1 MYESEKS
8 PLRWSKLRSRLLA
21 GKNRINESD
30 FEEMTR
36 RIEQNC
42 RPASSYPNH
51 RVLLVSSN
59 GAGLGHLT
67 RLAAISRFLNGPS
80 LIYTLSSAYHVLGKS
95 SKEIVYFPSYGD
107 LGLNGAVWNP
117 LLKAHLSAVVKG
129 YKPELIVFDGTYVY
143 RGVTAA
149 ARQAGVPL
157 IWLQRGCWRREV
169 LRKSAQRQRPAEYV
183 DGVVVPRDYGCVEAE
198 PSHQGEIETHYVN
211 PVTLLGRS
219 ELLERNEA
227 RRQLGLPRD
236 KRLFLV
242 QLGAGVVND
251 TNQLKSAAISS
262 VRELGEQWEP
272 VLVANPLK
280 KDFELQHHDVL
291 KFSAYPVLK
300 YLKAFDAAILAAGYN
315 SVQESVVSEL
325 PAIFVPNP
333 QTKTDDQVH
342 RAKGMAQGGLG
353 MIATTVEEV
362 SSAVLEMGQSGIRDA
377 ITQRLRDTGVSN
389 GAEEFEEKLRNFGF
403 KGVNNGKGI

>member
-1 MYESEKS
+1 MYESEKI
-8 PLRWSKLRSRLLA
+8 PLSWSKLRTRLLA

-30 FEEMTR
+30 FEELTR

-42 RPASSYPNH
+42 RPGSSSQNH

-67 RLAAISRFLNGPS
+67 RLSAISRFFNGQS

-95 SKEIVYFPSYGD
+95 SKQIVYFPSYGD

-117 LLKAHLSAVVKG
+117 LLKAHLGAVVKG
-129 YKPELIVFDGTYVY
+129 YKPEMIIFDGTYVY
-143 RGVTAA
+143 RGVTTA

-157 IWLQRGCWRREV
+157 IWLQRGCWRDEV

-198 PSHQGEIETHYVN
+198 PSHQGEIQAQYVN

-219 ELLERNEA
+219 ELLERDDA

-236 KRLFLV
+236 RRLFLI

-251 TNQLKSAAISS
+251 TNQLKSVAISA
-262 VRELGEQWEP
+262 VRGLGEQWEP

-280 KDFELQHHDVL
+280 KDFELQHDDVL
-291 KFSAYPVLK
+291 TFSAYPVLK
-300 YLKAFDAAILAAGYN
+300 YLRAFDAAIFAAGYN

-333 QTKTDDQVH
+333 QTKTDDQVR
-342 RAKGMAQGGLG
+342 RAKGMAERGLG
-353 MIATTVEEV
+353 MIATTVEDVER
-362 SSAVLEMGQSGIRDA
+362 AVFEMGQSDIRDA
-377 ITQRLRDTGVSN
+377 IIQQLRDTGVSN
-389 GAEEFEEKLRNFGF
+389 GAEEFEEKLNKFGF
-403 KGVNNGKGI
+403 